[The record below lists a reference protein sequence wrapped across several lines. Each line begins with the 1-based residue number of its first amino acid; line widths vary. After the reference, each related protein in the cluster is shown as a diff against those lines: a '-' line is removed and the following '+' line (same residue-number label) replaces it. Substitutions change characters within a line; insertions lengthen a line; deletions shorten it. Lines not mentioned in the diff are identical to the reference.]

1 MKRLLAIV
9 LPVLAA
15 LSAVAASTDTTG
27 MWEFK
32 SDGSAATITRWK
44 GTGTTLEVPETISAV
59 VDGNDVSYTVVS
71 LGSRSIREAALE
83 EVTLPSTLTDLELNV
98 FVSTTNLTSL
108 VFCGDK
114 PNFGNHWFGE
124 IDLSKVTIY
133 VYMDR
138 FGWADDLAAGV
149 MTQTVITGPDSSETI
164 TIPIKNH
171 SEDPSYTISADPLPG
186 LCSSSLQVSLSCD
199 KTAQDDQSIIIFY
212 TTDGTAPTLR
222 SPRYAEPIMVT
233 ATTTISCFAALNS
246 VSTGHFLASGPIA
259 SFTYTF
265 PLADGGPYAEKVSDR
280 TWTFRVFGEES
291 YLCPPSHAMPCVDP
305 NPRGALALPP
315 VLGGRPVVGVDVS
328 AFERCRYLTDVTFPA
343 TIKTI
348 GSFAFKDCIRLTNLV
363 WQGTVPAIDLAAF
376 DGCPLA
382 GTGVTPT
389 EPKTIYIPIEIQP
402 DDTGAV
408 SVPESWLAEM
418 AVIHG
423 SEWKDNYIARFGNDF
438 TNSLMQATGKT
449 DAYGNALYVW
459 QDYVAGTDP
468 LNLSDSLTAWI
479 SVTNEIPYVSWTPDL
494 SSATPAR
501 EYKVY
506 GLKTLGPRLVPVDV
520 TTLSPVQRKEAG
532 YMFFYV
538 TVKLAGQ

>member
-1 MKRLLAIV
+1 MKRLLMVIPLSVAV
-9 LPVLAA
+9 
-15 LSAVAASTDTTG
+15 LSAAVASTDTTG

-32 SDGSAATITRWK
+32 SDGSEATITRWY
-44 GTGTTLEVPETISAV
+44 GTGTTLEVPETISAL
-59 VDGNDVSYTVVS
+59 VDGNEVSYTVVS
-71 LGSRSIREAALE
+71 LGLRSIREAALE
-83 EVTLPSTLTDLELNV
+83 EVTLPSTVTDLEGNV
-98 FVSTTNLTSL
+98 FVSTTNITSL
-108 VFCGDK
+108 VFCGNK

-171 SEDPSYTISADPLPG
+171 SEDPAYTISADPLPG

-199 KTAQDDQSIIIFY
+199 KTAQDGQSIIIFY

-222 SPRYAEPIMVT
+222 SPRYAEPILVT
-233 ATTTISCFAALNS
+233 ATTTISCFAALYS
-246 VSTGHFLASGPIA
+246 DDTGHFLASGPIA
-259 SFTYTF
+259 SFTYMF

-305 NPRGALALPP
+305 APRGALAIPP
-315 VLGGRPVVGVDVS
+315 ELGGRPVVGVDVS

-343 TIKTI
+343 TITTI

-376 DGCPLA
+376 DGCPIKL
-382 GTGVTPT
+382 TGVTPT
-389 EPKTIYIPIEIQP
+389 EPQTVHVAATIVP
-402 DDTGAV
+402 DDDGNVA
-408 SVPESWLAEM
+408 VPESWTNDMVVL
-418 AVIHG
+418 HG
-423 SEWKDNYIARFGNDF
+423 SEWRTTYIARFGEDF
-438 TNSLMQATGKT
+438 TNSLTKATGKK
-449 DAYGNALYVW
+449 DAFGNDLEVW

-468 LNLSDSLTAWI
+468 LNPDDVFTASIAMTDEGPEI
-479 SVTNEIPYVSWTPDL
+479 SWSPDL
-494 SSATPAR
+494 RTATPAR
-501 EYKVY
+501 VYKIY
-506 GLKTLGPRLVPVDV
+506 AMKTLGSKLSSVDV
-520 TTLSPVQRKEAG
+520 TALTPAERKALD
-532 YMFFYV
+532 YRFFYV
-538 TVKLAGQ
+538 TVSLSE

>member
-1 MKRLLAIV
+1 MKRLLMVIPLSVAV
-9 LPVLAA
+9 
-15 LSAVAASTDTTG
+15 LSAAIASTDTTG
-27 MWEFK
+27 MWDFK
-32 SDGSAATITRWK
+32 SDGSAATITRWY
-44 GTGTTLEVPETISAV
+44 GTGTTLEVHETISAL
-59 VDGNDVSYTVVS
+59 VDGNEVSYTVVS

-83 EVTLPSTLTDLELNV
+83 EVTLPSTVTDLEANV
-98 FVSTTNLTSL
+98 FVSTTNITSL

-171 SEDPSYTISADPLPG
+171 SEDPAYTISADPLPG

-199 KTAQDDQSIIIFY
+199 KTVQDGQSIIIFY

-222 SPRYAEPIMVT
+222 SPRYAEPILVT
-233 ATTTISCFAALNS
+233 ATTTISCFAALYS
-246 VSTGHFLASGPIA
+246 DDTGHFLASGPIA

-265 PLADGGPYAEKVSDR
+265 PLANGGPYTEKVSDR
-280 TWTFRVFGEES
+280 TWTFRVFGDKS
-291 YLCPPSHAMPCVDP
+291 YLCPPSHATPCADP
-305 NPRGALALPP
+305 EPKGALVIPD
-315 VLGGRPVVGVDVS
+315 VLGGHSVAGVDVS
-328 AFERCRYLTDVTFPA
+328 AFERCLHLTEVEFPVTVA
-343 TIKTI
+343 KV
-348 GSFAFKDCIRLTNLV
+348 GSFAFKDCLRLTNLV
-363 WQGTVPAIDLAAF
+363 WKGTVPAIDLAAF

-408 SVPESWLAEM
+408 SVPESWLDDM
-418 AVIHG
+418 AVLHG
-423 SEWKDNYIARFGNDF
+423 DEWKTNYISRFGSDF

-449 DAYGNALYVW
+449 DAYGNSLCVW

-468 LNLSDSLTAWI
+468 LNASDVLKAQI
-479 SVTNEIPYVSWTPDL
+479 AMADGEPHVTWLPDL

-501 EYKVY
+501 VYKVY
-506 GLKTLGPRLVPVDV
+506 GMKTLGARLYATDV
-520 TTLSPVQRKEAG
+520 TSLSPAERKSAG
-532 YMFFYV
+532 YKFFYV
-538 TVKLAGQ
+538 TVRMAGQ